1 MLSGNKISARRAK
14 YQIYL
19 NISEPPPNFK
29 LRSRLKVLQ
38 VERKSKFQRV
48 NVIEK
53 LTFLIAERRR
63 EIQASVA
70 TTEALLHK
78 GVLLA
83 AL

>member
-1 MLSGNKISARRAK
+1 VQA
-14 YQIYL
+14 
-19 NISEPPPNFK
+19 
-29 LRSRLKVLQ
+29 
-38 VERKSKFQRV
+38 ERKSKFQRV

>member
-1 MLSGNKISARRAK
+1 MLSGNKISASRAK
-14 YQIYL
+14 KQVST
-19 NISEPPPNFK
+19 SERNPPPNFK

-38 VERKSKFQRV
+38 AERKSKFQRV